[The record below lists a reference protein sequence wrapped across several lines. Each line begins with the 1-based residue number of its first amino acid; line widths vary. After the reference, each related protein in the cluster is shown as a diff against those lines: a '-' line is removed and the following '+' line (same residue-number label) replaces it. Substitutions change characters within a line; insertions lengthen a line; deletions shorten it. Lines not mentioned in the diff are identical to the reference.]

1 MAATSTTETWDEA
14 WTLTMRAK
22 RKRLTDNISDSY
34 PTINKFKSSKMMET
48 ENGGKQFQEDLM
60 YALDTSQ
67 WFDGFDTLN
76 TDSTDG
82 VTAAFYNP
90 RYVATPI
97 TISMTE
103 EKESKKSDAA
113 MKLLESKTKRA
124 MVTHFDTVNSSLH
137 TAQSGKA
144 IIGLPDVVSTSSGAT
159 LGGINS
165 TNETWWDNKREN
177 ATSDTSFLTAS
188 GSTVEGLIRMKNL
201 WNSVSEGN
209 DKPDCIITT
218 FALGGDYESLF
229 EGGTYLR
236 LSASDKSDLDGTD
249 TRYRNAE
256 VIMDRDCGSG
266 LIYMLQ
272 SKYLKFKILSG
283 LNFAKTPFREP
294 ANQLAKVAFIV
305 LGAQL
310 TTNNRRRQG
319 VVYNVTSS

>member
-1 MAATSTTETWDEA
+1 MSATSTTETWDEA

-67 WFDGFDTLN
+67 WFEGTDILN

-82 VTAAFYNP
+82 VTAAFFNP

-97 TISMTE
+97 QISMTE
-103 EKESKKSDAA
+103 EKESQKSDAA

-124 MVTHFDTVNSSLH
+124 MVTHFDTVNSALH

-144 IIGLPDVVSTSSGAT
+144 IIGLPDVVSVSAGAT

-165 TNETWWDNKREN
+165 TNETWWDNKRVN
-177 ATSDTSFLTAS
+177 ATSDTSFLTADGAS
-188 GSTVEGLIRMKNL
+188 FEGLTRMKAL
-201 WNSVSEGN
+201 WNTVSEGN

-236 LSASDKSDLDGTD
+236 LSANDKNSLDGSD

-256 VIMDRDCGSG
+256 VVMDRDCGGG
-266 LIYMLQ
+266 LMYMLQ
-272 SKYLKFKILSG
+272 SKFLKFKVLSG

-319 VVYNVTSS
+319 VIYNLVSS